1 MSARNS
7 KANKAAARERLREE
21 RERQAKR
28 DKMRRQVTV
37 GVSVLAAL
45 ALAGGI
51 GYAVVQANKP
61 SHWEAAKDVK
71 DVKAPKNTTG
81 ENGTTVVIGKPT
93 AKKTLQVF
101 EDSRC
106 PVCAIFEQQVG
117 PVMEKDVE
125 AGKYKLQ
132 YVGATFLDGDSMSE
146 NRIGTNGE
154 GSKSAL
160 SALGAALDVSPEAF
174 MKFKAA
180 MYSTKFH
187 PEESKDELAK
197 DEYLL
202 KIADTVPE
210 LKDNKEFEKNVEE
223 GTFDAWA
230 LKMSLTF
237 DKSGVTG
244 TPSLKMDGKPVTDAN
259 GKNAPMTA
267 AEFTAAMDKA
277 LKG

>member
-7 KANKAAARERLREE
+7 KANKTAARERLREE

-28 DKMRRQVTV
+28 ERTRRQITV
-37 GVSVLAAL
+37 AVSVLAAL
-45 ALAGGI
+45 ALAAGI

-61 SHWEAAKDVK
+61 SHWEAAKNVE

-81 ENGTTVVIGKPT
+81 ENGTTVVVGKPT

-117 PVMEKDVE
+117 PVIEKDLE

-132 YVGATFLDGDSMSE
+132 YVGATFIDEVAS
-146 NRIGTNGE
+146 GE
-154 GSKSAL
+154 GSRNAL
-160 SALGAALDVSPEAF
+160 SALGAALDVSPDAF
-174 MKFKAA
+174 MEFKKA

-187 PEESKDELAK
+187 PEESQDKLGEDSYVLE
-197 DEYLL
+197 
-202 KIADTVPE
+202 IAETIPE
-210 LKDNKEFEKNVEE
+210 LKDNKEFEKNVKE

-230 LKMSLTF
+230 LKMSETF

-244 TPSLKMDGKPVTDAN
+244 TPTLKMDGKPVTDAG

-267 AEFTAAMDKA
+267 AEFTTAVDKA

>member
-28 DKMRRQVTV
+28 DKMRRQITV
-37 GVSVLAAL
+37 GLSVLAVL
-45 ALAGGI
+45 GLAGGI

-61 SHWEAAKDVK
+61 SAWEAAKDVK
-71 DVKAPKNTTG
+71 DVKAPKNTSG

-106 PVCAIFEQQVG
+106 PVCAVFEQQVG
-117 PVMEKDVE
+117 PVIEKDVE
-125 AGKYKLQ
+125 AGKYKIQ
-132 YVGATFLDGDSMSE
+132 YVGATFLDGDAMSE
-146 NRIGTNGE
+146 NKVGSFGE
-154 GSKSAL
+154 GSKNAL
-160 SALGAALDVSPEAF
+160 SALGAALDVSPDAF

-180 MYSTKFH
+180 MYSAKFH
-187 PEESKDELAK
+187 PEESKDELAE
-197 DEYLL
+197 DSYIL
-202 KIADTVPE
+202 KIADAVPE

-230 LKMSLTF
+230 LKMSETF
-237 DKSGVTG
+237 DKSGVKG
-244 TPSLKMDGKPVTDAN
+244 TPTLKMDGKPVTDAG

-267 AEFTAAMDKA
+267 PEFTQAIEKA

>member
-61 SHWEAAKDVK
+61 SHWEAAKGVK
-71 DVKAPKNTTG
+71 DVRAPKNTTG

-117 PVMEKDVE
+117 PVIEKDVE

-160 SALGAALDVSPEAF
+160 SALGAALDVSPDAF

-202 KIADTVPE
+202 KIADAVPE

>member
-7 KANKAAARERLREE
+7 KANKAAARERLRAE

-28 DKMRRQVTV
+28 DRMRRRLTV
-37 GVSVLAAL
+37 GASVLATL

-61 SHWEAAKDVK
+61 TQWESAKEVK

-106 PVCAIFEQQVG
+106 PVCAVFEQQVG
-117 PVMEKDVE
+117 PVIEKDLE
-125 AGKYKLQ
+125 AGKYKVQ
-132 YVGATFLDGDSMSE
+132 YVGATFIDDVA
-146 NRIGTNGE
+146 TGE
-154 GSKSAL
+154 GSKNAL
-160 SALGAALDVSPEAF
+160 SALGAALDVSPDAF

-180 MYSTKFH
+180 MYSAKFH
-187 PEESKDELAK
+187 PEESKDDLAK
-197 DEYLL
+197 DSYIL
-202 KIADTVPE
+202 KIADSVPE

-230 LKMSLTF
+230 LKMSKTF
-237 DKSGVTG
+237 DESGVTG
-244 TPSLKMDGKPVTDAN
+244 TPSLKMDGKPVTDAG

-267 AEFTAAMDKA
+267 PEFTAAVEKA

>member
-7 KANKAAARERLREE
+7 QANKAAARERLRQE

-28 DKMRRQVTV
+28 DKRKRQITV
-37 GVSVLAAL
+37 AVSVVAAL

-61 SHWEAAKDVK
+61 SQWEAAKSVE
-71 DVKAPKNTTG
+71 DVKAPRNTSG

-101 EDSRC
+101 EDARC
-106 PVCAIFEQQVG
+106 PVCAIFEQQIG
-117 PVMEKDVE
+117 PVIEKDVE
-125 AGKYKLQ
+125 AGKYKIQ
-132 YVGATFLDGDSMSE
+132 YVGATFIDEAAL
-146 NRIGTNGE
+146 GE
-154 GSKSAL
+154 GSKNAL
-160 SALGAALDVSPEAF
+160 SALGAALDVSPDAF

-180 MYSTKFH
+180 MYSAKFH
-187 PEESKDELAK
+187 PEESKDEFAK
-197 DEYLL
+197 DSYIL

-210 LKDNKEFEKNVEE
+210 LKDNAEFEKNVEE

-230 LKMSLTF
+230 LKMSAFF

-244 TPSLKMDGKPVTDAN
+244 TPSLKMDGKPVTGAN

-267 AEFTAAMDKA
+267 PEFTTAIDKA